1 MALQRQGA
9 GVSVIIEGCSE
20 GGEVVDM
27 DECENREEGRKRREA
42 GGGGW
47 AGGWV
52 GGRQAGRHTVRV
64 VGGNCL

>member
-1 MALQRQGA
+1 MALQRQGT

-47 AGGWV
+47 VGGRV
-52 GGRQAGRHTVRV
+52 GGRQAGRQAHRS
-64 VGGNCL
+64 GGRR